1 MAKIRVKQAINWFRS
16 KGGRRFT
23 YYIQKRTLWGWEIL
37 ENKYGM
43 TIAFYSKGEANTFLR
58 KYNSLKKSVSRKIN

>member
-16 KGGRRFT
+16 KRGSRFI

-37 ENKYGM
+37 ENKYG
-43 TIAFYSKGEANTFLR
+43 TSCAFYSKKEANTFLR
-58 KYNSLKKSVSRKIN
+58 KYNALKRRAER